1 MHLKDVEMKLVCEL
15 IRNTRKSDRELAKL
29 IGVSQPTVSRIR
41 ARLEKE
47 GVISY
52 TGVPDLRKLGFQ
64 IIAVTFGNSRSGHHS
79 EAIAAKTKAFV
90 DDHANLIFVSSGR
103 GFNSDRIVISVH
115 KSYSDYAEYVR
126 QIRAEWEGFMNMTDS
141 FLISLNSDNILR
153 PISLKYIA
161 DCLEKEGLSK
171 KPAANSH

>member
-1 MHLKDVEMKLVCEL
+1 MKNVEVKLICEL

-47 GVISY
+47 GVIAY

-64 IIAVTFGNSRSGHHS
+64 ILAVTFGSSKSSHHS
-79 EAIAAKTKAFV
+79 DALGPKAKDFV
-90 DDHANLIFVSSGR
+90 DGHPNLIFCSSGR
-103 GFNSDRIVISVH
+103 GLGSDRIAISVH

-126 QIRAEWEGFMNMTDS
+126 EIRAEWTEFMTMTDS
-141 FLISLNSDNILR
+141 FLISLNSDNMPR

-161 DCLEKEGLSK
+161 DCLEKEKSRQELRGQ
-171 KPAANSH
+171 

>member
-1 MHLKDVEMKLVCEL
+1 LKDVEVKLICEL

-47 GVISY
+47 GIIEY

-64 IIAVTFGNSRSGHHS
+64 IIAVTLGSSKTSRYA
-79 EAIAAKTKAFV
+79 EATTKESKAFITG
-90 DDHANLIFVSSGR
+90 HPNLIFVSSGR
-103 GFNSDRIVISVH
+103 GLSSDRIAISVH

-126 QIRAEWEGFMNMTDS
+126 EIRAEWAEFMTMTDS
-141 FLISLNSDNILR
+141 FLIALDSDNMPRRL
-153 PISLKYIA
+153 SLKYIA
-161 DCLEKEGLSK
+161 ECLEKERPDREL
-171 KPAANSH
+171 KPQ

>member
-1 MHLKDVEMKLVCEL
+1 MKNVEVKLICEL

-47 GVISY
+47 GVIAY
-52 TGVPDLRKLGFQ
+52 TGVPDLKKLGFQ
-64 IIAVTFGNSRSGHHS
+64 IIAVTFGNSKSGPHS
-79 EAIAAKTKAFV
+79 DAMTAKAKTFI
-90 DDHANLIFVSSGR
+90 DDHPNLIFASSGR
-103 GFNSDRIVISVH
+103 GLSSDRIAISVH

-126 QIRAEWEGFMNMTDS
+126 EIRAEWPEFMTMTDS
-141 FLISLNSDNILR
+141 FLISLNSDNIPR

-161 DCLEKEGLSK
+161 ECLENE
-171 KPAANSH
+171 KPRQELRGQ

>member
-1 MHLKDVEMKLVCEL
+1 MHLKSVEVKLICEL

-47 GVISY
+47 GVIAY

-64 IIAVTFGNSRSGHHS
+64 IIAVTFGSSKSGHHS
-79 EAIAAKTKAFV
+79 DAIAAKAKAFI
-90 DDHANLIFVSSGR
+90 DDHPNLIFVSSGR
-103 GFNSDRIVISVH
+103 GLNSDKIAISVH

-126 QIRAEWEGFMNMTDS
+126 EIRVEWTDFMTMTDS
-141 FLISLNSDNILR
+141 FLISLNSDNMPR

-161 DCLEKEGLSK
+161 ECLEKE
-171 KPAANSH
+171 KPGHELRGQ